1 MQKKYFPL
9 ALKPG
14 TPKPRGPD
22 RLYILFVLP
31 LCILVG
37 VWSTIYF
44 NRPVSDTDS
53 TTEIEIETTESLP
66 AGAAAIASAVVS
78 LIDTADAS
86 PQHITVQG
94 GDQKNVQGD
103 QTLSNKISLPPININ
118 VVNINNFDASGENEK
133 ERKQYARRVKAKLAK
148 IASEKEEHASRQ
160 KRELLSTSLASATA
174 IVAIPTALVIGE
186 AAVGGALVSALITWG
201 LISDSDLMDTLE
213 ELCEGRERA
222 CLAKL
227 QMVPRKRAI
236 TDLPLISQLKD
247 ASRAVGRWIIRLCV
261 EEALKEVDEDTAAE
275 E

>member
-1 MQKKYFPL
+1 MKK
-9 ALKPG
+9 
-14 TPKPRGPD
+14 
-22 RLYILFVLP
+22 
-31 LCILVG
+31 
-37 VWSTIYF
+37 
-44 NRPVSDTDS
+44 
-53 TTEIEIETTESLP
+53 P